1 MRQRLAAVLLSLL
14 LTACAAEPLARPLA
28 RPFARPSTTALA
40 RADKLAEQ
48 GQYQQAVAAYDLF
61 LAEHADHSLAP
72 RALAHRDAIAGYLK
86 ARSELAR
93 VRQELIAREAE
104 VAGLRDELARVR
116 QEGERLRADLER
128 LKQIDLRPDKRR

>member
-1 MRQRLAAVLLSLL
+1 MRQRLAAVLLSSL
-14 LTACAAEPLARPLA
+14 LTACAAEPLA

-48 GQYQQAVAAYDLF
+48 GQYQQAVAAYDQF
-61 LAEHADHSLAP
+61 LAEHADDAKAP
-72 RALAHRDAIAGYLK
+72 RALAHRNAIAGYLTT
-86 ARSELAR
+86 RSELTR
-93 VRQELIAREAE
+93 VRRELTAREAE